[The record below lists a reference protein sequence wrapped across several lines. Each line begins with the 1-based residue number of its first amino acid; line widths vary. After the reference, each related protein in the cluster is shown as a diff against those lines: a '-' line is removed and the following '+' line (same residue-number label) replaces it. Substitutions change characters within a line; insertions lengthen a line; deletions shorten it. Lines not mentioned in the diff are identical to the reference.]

1 MCPILSLKKNKV
13 ICLALEHPWRNPFVF
28 LLLKNFF
35 YLGGYLSMHLHK
47 QILYFGGGAMK
58 TNFQMLAFYQSKSLE
73 FWGLK
78 LKLNVF
84 LTLLVC

>member
-1 MCPILSLKKNKV
+1 
-13 ICLALEHPWRNPFVF
+13 
-28 LLLKNFF
+28 
-35 YLGGYLSMHLHK
+35 MHLHK